1 MNSLHV
7 RSVATL
13 SLLGGGALLLAPR
26 ATGALF
32 GLPTSS
38 AALLRVLG
46 ARDVAIGAALL
57 SGAHRAGMLARG
69 VSDAFDTALIVRE
82 GIAGRTSLAGTVV
95 RAAIGGA
102 SALFTL
108 HAALS
113 DEQAPAEAAG

>member
-32 GLPTSS
+32 GLPTTSTT
-38 AALLRVLG
+38 LLRVLG

-57 SGAHRAGMLARG
+57 AGAHRGAMLARG

-82 GIAGRTSLAGTVV
+82 GISGRTSLAGTVV

-113 DEQAPAEAAG
+113 EEPAPAEATG